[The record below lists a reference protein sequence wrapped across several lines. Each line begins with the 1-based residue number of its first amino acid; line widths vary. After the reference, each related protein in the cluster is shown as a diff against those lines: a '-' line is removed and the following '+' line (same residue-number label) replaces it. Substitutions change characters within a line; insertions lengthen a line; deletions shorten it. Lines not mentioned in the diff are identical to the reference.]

1 METKRPLLL
10 IFCKA
15 PVRGKVKTRLAK
27 TIGDNNALKIYQQLL
42 HKTAEVVQGLEVDLH
57 IWYSDHLTA
66 TAFHSL
72 QGKTFIQQ
80 GDDLGT
86 RMARAFKQGFAT
98 HQKVIIIGTDLWSL
112 QKQMIHTAIEQLDQN
127 DAVVGPSTDGGYY
140 LLGTRNFIP
149 QLFENKS
156 WSTSTV
162 LSDTLKDLTTK
173 KVYLLE
179 EKTDIDTYEDVLQFP
194 ELMAVIDDKK

>member
-15 PVRGKVKTRLAK
+15 PVKGKVKTRLAK

-66 TAFHSL
+66 TEFHSL

-140 LLGTRNFIP
+140 LLGTRYFIP

-156 WSTSTV
+156 WSSSTV

>member
-15 PVRGKVKTRLAK
+15 PVKGKVKTRLAK
-27 TIGDNNALKIYQQLL
+27 TIGEDNALKIYQQLL
-42 HKTAEVVQGLEVDLH
+42 RKTAEAVQGLDVDCHL
-57 IWYSDHLTA
+57 WYSDHMTA
-66 TAFHSL
+66 KAFQS
-72 QGKTFIQQ
+72 IRAEISVQQ

-86 RMARAFKQGFAT
+86 RMAHAFQQGFAT

-112 QKQMIHTAIEQLDQN
+112 QKQMIRTAIEQLDQH
-127 DAVVGPSTDGGYY
+127 DAVLGPSTDGGYY
-140 LLGTRNFIP
+140 LLGTRYFIP

-162 LSDTLKDLTTK
+162 LQDTLNDLATN
-173 KVYLLE
+173 KVHLLE
-179 EKTDIDTYEDVLQFP
+179 EKTDIDTYEDLQQFP